1 MSDIIARNAGQL
13 GAIVR
18 RLRKSRKL
26 TQDRLAALMSVRQ
39 ATVSRL
45 EQGAPTTQL
54 GMLMDALAALDLELV
69 VRPRTKGQVQEIEDL
84 F

>member
-18 RLRKSRKL
+18 RIRKSRQL
-26 TQDRLAALMSVRQ
+26 TQDRLGALMNVRQ
-39 ATVSRL
+39 ATVSKL

-54 GMLMDALAALDLELV
+54 GMLMGALSALDLELV

>member
-18 RLRKSRKL
+18 RIRKSRKL
-26 TQDRLAALMSVRQ
+26 TQGRLGALMSVRQ
-39 ATVSRL
+39 ATVSKL
-45 EQGAPTTQL
+45 EQGGPTTPL
-54 GMLMDALAALDLELV
+54 GMLMDALSALDLELV

>member
-1 MSDIIARNAGQL
+1 MGDIIARDARQL

-54 GMLMDALAALDLELV
+54 GMLMDALSALDLELV

>member
-1 MSDIIARNAGQL
+1 MSDIIARNARQL

-26 TQDRLAALMSVRQ
+26 TQDRLAALMNVRQ

-45 EQGAPTTQL
+45 EQGTPTTQL
-54 GMLMDALAALDLELV
+54 GMLMDALSALDLELV

>member
-54 GMLMDALAALDLELV
+54 GMLMDALSALDLELV

>member
-18 RLRKSRKL
+18 RIRKSRKL
-26 TQDRLAALMSVRQ
+26 TQGRLGALMSVRQ
-39 ATVSRL
+39 ATVSKL
-45 EQGAPTTQL
+45 EQGGP
-54 GMLMDALAALDLELV
+54 MDALSALDLELV